1 MVDVGTAALQIIPSF
16 EGFQGKLE
24 SGSAGAFTSAGSSG
38 GRKFGDS
45 AGKSMSASFKSH
57 AKLAAVAAGA
67 SLAAAGYALFK
78 FGQDSVAEARESQKV
93 GALTEQVIKST
104 GSAAHVTAKQVGD
117 LSTAISLKTGID
129 DEAIQSGSNMLL
141 TFKNLRNEVGK
152 GNDIF
157 NQATQLTTDMAA
169 AMAGG
174 KGGDIDLKSSAIQ
187 VGKAL
192 GDPVKGVTALAKVGV
207 TFSNQ
212 QRAQI
217 KALVEGG
224 DANAAMALGLID
236 STTTYNNLLKAN
248 GDNAK
253 ATADVLTKD
262 LTPAQKKAFDMY
274 TEGGHTLEAQKRIL
288 TELKS
293 EFGGAAAAQA
303 TMGEKMSVAWGN
315 IKENVGTALLPIV
328 DDLEKAF
335 LKKGVP
341 ALTHLADTFQK
352 KGIPAIKHF
361 VDKAT
366 PLANSILPAMGDALN
381 VAKDAAGKIAPV
393 LKGVFD
399 GFNKLPDS
407 VKTLLVLSAGGA
419 AVAKKVGA
427 FSVGKSV
434 LGAVASKSSPIP
446 VLVVNDLKGFKED
459 GALALFKKSPW
470 AISLGLAAIPAVG
483 GAAAAA
489 VTPKD
494 DRNQMAPGSAG
505 YAGDGGLS
513 MPSGGLDFSDS
524 NSKEAYQNLDN
535 MKRQAWDANV
545 SVRTLMASIK
555 TLPGD
560 VITRIALDGAPESKK
575 EAMDLVRQ
583 YDLTPQEKKT
593 LFQTY
598 GIYENKRVA
607 QMYQDLLGKTPKEKR
622 TNFGVDG
629 IPKAKNDLLG
639 LSRQLGAT
647 AQPRQGSIGINTS
660 AAEANLNRVLNLL
673 NNINRQ
679 ANMNSDRGLPVPHT
693 PSPRQ
698 AAPRTSGPS
707 LSGGGGRQRTSVSVH
722 IGDREFDA
730 YMDERIATHGDM
742 ADERKRANR

>member
-24 SGSAGAFTSAGSSG
+24 SGSSGAFTSAGSSG

-57 AKLAAVAAGA
+57 AKLAAIAAGA
-67 SLAAAGYALFK
+67 GLASAGYALFK
-78 FGQDSVAEARESQKV
+78 FGQDSIAEARESQRV

-104 GSAAHVTAKQVGD
+104 GGAAKVTATQVGD
-117 LSTAISLKTGID
+117 LSTALSLKTGID
-129 DEAIQSGSNMLL
+129 DEVIQRGANMLL
-141 TFKNLRNEVGK
+141 TFKDIRDEVGK
-152 GNDIF
+152 NNDIF
-157 NQATQLTTDMAA
+157 DQATAVTTDMAA
-169 AMAGG
+169 AMSGG
-174 KGGDIDLKSSAIQ
+174 KGGEIDLKSSSIL

-192 GDPVKGVTALAKVGV
+192 NDPIKGLTALSRVGV
-207 TFSNQ
+207 SFTEQ
-212 QRAQI
+212 QKKQI
-217 KALVEGG
+217 GVLVDQG
-224 DANAAMALGLID
+224 DKMA
-236 STTTYNNLLKAN
+236 
-248 GDNAK
+248 
-253 ATADVLTKD
+253 
-262 LTPAQKKAFDMY
+262 AQKI
-274 TEGGHTLEAQKRIL
+274 IL
-288 TELKS
+288 HELTS

-303 TMGEKMSVAWGN
+303 TMGDKVKTAWGN
-315 IKENVGTALLPIV
+315 IEEKLGTALLPL
-328 DDLEKAF
+328 LEDVERWF

-341 ALTHLADTFQK
+341 ALSHFADVFQK
-352 KGIPAIKHF
+352 KGIPAISNFIDDAK
-361 VDKAT
+361 
-366 PLANSILPAMGDALN
+366 PLAKSILPAMGDALHI
-381 VAKDAAGKIAPV
+381 AKGAAEKLAPV

-427 FSVGKSV
+427 FSVGKSL
-434 LGAVASKSSPIP
+434 LGTVASKASPMPVFVVNEGFGVPGAGGGSKIPTVLTGAGAAGGATAVGTLPKFAPIIP
-446 VLVVNDLKGFKED
+446 VGLGSAPGQQSPLQS
-459 GALALFKKSPW
+459 ALGGKQPNTVDFHGE
-470 AISLGLAAIPAVG
+470 SLPIY
-483 GAAAAA
+483 
-489 VTPKD
+489 TKD
-494 DRNQMAPGSAG
+494 DLA
-505 YAGDGGLS
+505 
-513 MPSGGLDFSDS
+513 
-524 NSKEAYQNLDN
+524 NLDAGN
-535 MKRQAWDANV
+535 EKIR
-545 SVRTLMASIK
+545 SVMASVE
-555 TLPGD
+555 TLPD
-560 VITRIALDGAPESKK
+560 ELITNIALNGAPESKK

-583 YDLTPQEKKT
+583 YDLTPKEKRT

-598 GIYENKRVA
+598 GIPQGKQYVGSL
-607 QMYQDLLGKTPKEKR
+607 QDLMGKTPREKR
-622 TNFGVDG
+622 TQFGVDG

-639 LSRQLGAT
+639 LSRQLAAT

-693 PSPRQ
+693 PSPRSV
-698 AAPRTSGPS
+698 APRTSGPS